1 MDEVQELKNIKG
13 TKKGKLSE
21 ELQSV
26 VIRLAGDS
34 GDGMQ
39 LAGMKFTSA
48 SVALRNDVSTLPDYP
63 AEIRAPKGTLAG
75 VSGFQIH
82 FSSDEIFTPGDK
94 LDVLV
99 VMNPAALRV
108 NINDLKPGGILIYN
122 EDEFISAKLSKAGYE
137 TDPIADTSLEKYR
150 VIGVKITKL
159 NKEAVSSVEGF
170 LPKQINLT
178 RNFFVLG
185 LLSWLYN
192 RPIEPTIEWIKKKFK
207 SRKATVEANIKTI
220 QAGFFFGETTE
231 LLPVQYNVPKA
242 EMSPGLYRHISGV
255 QALALGFASASQL
268 ADKELFFG
276 AYPITP
282 ASDVLHE
289 LVKLRGYG
297 VRTFQAED
305 EIAAIGSIIGA
316 SFGGKLGV
324 TATSGPGFA
333 LMTEALGLA
342 VITELPIV
350 VVSVQRAGPSTGMPT
365 KTEQT
370 DLLQTLFSR
379 NGEAPVPVLAPE
391 APGDCFNLAIE
402 SIRLSIKYMTP
413 VILLADA
420 YIVNAIDPWKI
431 PDLSTYSKI
440 EVTHPTKEMVT
451 ITGDHFKPYI
461 RNDKLVRSWVI
472 PGTKGLEH
480 RIGGLEKEENT
491 GNVSYDPLNHEKM
504 VNLRAEKIDNIADD
518 FPQQE
523 VNGPSKGDLL
533 ILSWGS
539 TFGAAHTA
547 AGNLRK
553 LGFSIADT
561 NLRHLNPFPKNLES
575 ILRSYKQILVPE
587 LNQGQL
593 QFLIQARL
601 LIKVIS
607 LRKIQGR
614 PLYVREIQEKCEKIL
629 AGLGNE

>member
-1 MDEVQELKNIKG
+1 MGKASEIKENIG
-13 TKKGKLSE
+13 TKKEKLSE
-21 ELQSV
+21 ELQHV

-39 LAGMKFTSA
+39 LAGLKFTSA
-48 SVALRNDVSTLPDYP
+48 SVFLRNDVSTLPDYP
-63 AEIRAPKGTLAG
+63 AEIRAPRGTLAG

-82 FSSDEIFTPGDK
+82 FSSQEIFTPGDK

-99 VMNPAALRV
+99 VMNPAALHV
-108 NINDLKPGGILIYN
+108 NINDLKPGGLLIYN
-122 EDEFISAKLSKAGYE
+122 EDEFIPAKLSKAGY
-137 TDPIADTSLEKYR
+137 TSDPIAKTALEKYR

-170 LPKQINLT
+170 SPKQYNLT

-185 LLSWLYN
+185 LLSWLFD
-192 RPIEPTIEWIKKKFK
+192 RPLEPTIDWIRKKFK
-207 SRKATVEANIKTI
+207 SKSATVDANIKTI
-220 QAGFFFGETTE
+220 QAGYYFGETTE
-231 LLPVQYNVPKA
+231 LFPSQYTVSKA
-242 EMSPGLYRHISGV
+242 KMSSGLYRHISGV
-255 QALALGFASASQL
+255 QAMALGFASAAKL

-297 VRTFQAED
+297 IRTFQAED

-316 SFGGKLGV
+316 SFGGALGV

-342 VITELPIV
+342 VIVELPIV
-350 VVSVQRAGPSTGMPT
+350 VATVQRAGPSTGMPT

-379 NGEAPVPVLAPE
+379 NGEAPVPVLAPQT
-391 APGDCFNLAIE
+391 PGDCFDLAIE
-402 SIRLSIKYMTP
+402 SLRLAIKYMTP
-413 VILLADA
+413 VILLADG
-420 YIVNAIDPWKI
+420 YLVNTIDPWKI
-431 PDLSTYSKI
+431 PELSDYPNI
-440 EVTHPTKEMVT
+440 EVNHPTKDTLNLVDRFE
-451 ITGDHFKPYI
+451 PYN
-461 RNDKLVRSWVI
+461 RNENNVRPWVI

-480 RIGGLEKEENT
+480 RVGGLEKEENT

-504 VNLRAEKIDNIADD
+504 VNLRTTKINNIADD
-518 FPQQE
+518 FPLQQ
-523 VNGPSKGDLL
+523 VNGPSKADLL

-539 TFGAAHTA
+539 TYGAAHTA
-547 AGNLRK
+547 AENLRE
-553 LGFSIADT
+553 LGYSVADT
-561 NLRHLNPFPKNLES
+561 NLRYLNPFPKNLES
-575 ILRSYKQILVPE
+575 ILKSYKQILVPE

-593 QFLIQARL
+593 QFLIQARFM
-601 LIKVIS
+601 IKVNS
-607 LRKIQGR
+607 LRKIQGK
-614 PLYVREIQEKCEKIL
+614 PLYVREIQEKGEEIL
-629 AGLGNE
+629 RGLKNE

>member
-1 MDEVQELKNIKG
+1 MDEAQKLKVG
-13 TKKGKLSE
+13 TKKEKLSE

-122 EDEFISAKLSKAGYE
+122 EDEFISAKLSKVGYT
-137 TDPIADTSLEKYR
+137 TDPITDSSLDKFR
-150 VIGVKITKL
+150 VFGVKITKL
-159 NKEAVSSVEGF
+159 NKEAVSTIEGF
-170 LPKQINLT
+170 LPKQFNLT

-185 LLSWLYN
+185 LLCWLYN
-192 RPIEPTIEWIKKKFK
+192 RPLEPTIEWIKKKFK
-207 SRKATVEANIKTI
+207 NRSATVEANIKTI

-231 LLPVQYNVPKA
+231 LFPVHYTVPKA
-242 EMSPGLYRHISGV
+242 KMSPGLYRHISGV
-255 QALALGFASASQL
+255 QALALGFASAAQL
-268 ADKELFFG
+268 ADKEVFFG

-316 SFGGKLGV
+316 SFGGSLGV

-370 DLLQTLFSR
+370 DLLQAL
-379 NGEAPVPVLAPE
+379 
-391 APGDCFNLAIE
+391 
-402 SIRLSIKYMTP
+402 
-413 VILLADA
+413 
-420 YIVNAIDPWKI
+420 
-431 PDLSTYSKI
+431 
-440 EVTHPTKEMVT
+440 
-451 ITGDHFKPYI
+451 
-461 RNDKLVRSWVI
+461 
-472 PGTKGLEH
+472 
-480 RIGGLEKEENT
+480 
-491 GNVSYDPLNHEKM
+491 
-504 VNLRAEKIDNIADD
+504 
-518 FPQQE
+518 
-523 VNGPSKGDLL
+523 
-533 ILSWGS
+533 
-539 TFGAAHTA
+539 
-547 AGNLRK
+547 
-553 LGFSIADT
+553 
-561 NLRHLNPFPKNLES
+561 
-575 ILRSYKQILVPE
+575 
-587 LNQGQL
+587 
-593 QFLIQARL
+593 
-601 LIKVIS
+601 
-607 LRKIQGR
+607 
-614 PLYVREIQEKCEKIL
+614 
-629 AGLGNE
+629 

>member
-1 MDEVQELKNIKG
+1 MDVVQKIKK
-13 TKKGKLSE
+13 TSE
-21 ELQSV
+21 ELQDV

-39 LAGMKFTSA
+39 LAGLKFTSA
-48 SVALRNDVSTLPDYP
+48 SVLLRNDVSTLPDYP

-94 LDVLV
+94 LDALV

-122 EDEFISAKLSKAGYE
+122 EDEFIDTKISKAGYTE
-137 TDPIADTSLEKYR
+137 QPITDSSLDKYR
-150 VIGVKITKL
+150 VIGIKITKL
-159 NKEAVSSVEGF
+159 NREAVSAIEGF
-170 LPKQINLT
+170 SPKQFNLT

-185 LLSWLYN
+185 VLSWLYN
-192 RPIEPTIEWIKKKFK
+192 RPLEPTIDWIKQKFK
-207 SRKATVEANIKTI
+207 SRSATVDANIRTI
-220 QAGFFFGETTE
+220 QAGYFFGETTD
-231 LLPVQYNVPKA
+231 LLPVQYTVSEAKMP
-242 EMSPGLYRHISGV
+242 PGLYRYISGV
-255 QALALGFASASQL
+255 QAMALGFASASQL

-297 VRTFQAED
+297 IRTFQAED

-316 SFGGKLGV
+316 SFGGALGV

-342 VITELPIV
+342 VIIELPIV
-350 VVSVQRAGPSTGMPT
+350 VVTVQRAGPSTGMPT

-370 DLLQTLFSR
+370 DLLQALFSR
-379 NGEAPVPVLAPE
+379 NGEAPVPVLAPQT
-391 APGDCFNLAIE
+391 PGDCFDLAIE

-413 VILLADA
+413 VVLLADG
-420 YIVNAIDPWKI
+420 YLVNTIDPWKI
-431 PDLSTYSKI
+431 PDLNTYSSI
-440 EVTHPTKEMVT
+440 EVIHPTKESLNLT
-451 ITGDHFKPYI
+451 DRFEPYT
-461 RNDKLVRSWVI
+461 RDKNLVRPWVI

-504 VNLRAEKIDNIADD
+504 VKIRATKISNIADD
-518 FPQQE
+518 LPLQQ
-523 VNGPSKGDLL
+523 VNGTSKGDLL

-539 TFGAAHTA
+539 TYGAAHTA
-547 AGNLRK
+547 AENLRK
-553 LGFSIADT
+553 LGYSVADT
-561 NLRHLNPFPKNLES
+561 NLRYLNPFPKNLEA
-575 ILRSYKQILVPE
+575 ILRSYKHILVPE

-593 QFLIQARL
+593 QFLIQARFV
-601 LIKVIS
+601 IKVTS
-607 LRKIQGR
+607 LRKIQGK
-614 PLYVREIQEKCEKIL
+614 PLYVREIQEKGEKIL
-629 AGLGNE
+629 AGLTNE